1 MSAVAVDWTDD
12 YMRWKVSKSSSPW
25 HHVSSPV
32 QVETL
37 ALQKS
42 HKEGGQRTGLWSGR
56 YEPSYGARQEE
67 LSGILRDHWTDTL
80 EMTSFFYF
88 W

>member
-1 MSAVAVDWTDD
+1 M
-12 YMRWKVSKSSSPW
+12 
-25 HHVSSPV
+25 
-32 QVETL
+32 ETL

-67 LSGILRDHWTDTL
+67 QPREAEGSPDRST
-80 EMTSFFYF
+80 
-88 W
+88 

>member
-1 MSAVAVDWTDD
+1 ML
-12 YMRWKVSKSSSPW
+12 KVPTL
-25 HHVSSPV
+25 

-88 W
+88 

>member
-1 MSAVAVDWTDD
+1 ML
-12 YMRWKVSKSSSPW
+12 KVPTL
-25 HHVSSPV
+25 

-67 LSGILRDHWTDTL
+67 LVRDTEGSLDRY
-80 EMTSFFYF
+80 S
-88 W
+88 